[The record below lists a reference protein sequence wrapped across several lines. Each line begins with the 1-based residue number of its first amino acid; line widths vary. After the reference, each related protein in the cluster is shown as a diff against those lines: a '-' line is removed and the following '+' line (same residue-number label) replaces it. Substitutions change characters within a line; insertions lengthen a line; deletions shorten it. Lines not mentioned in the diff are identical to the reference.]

1 MDALE
6 LVMEHRH
13 AHERVEP
20 AGLVVR
26 MGLLQIVAH
35 QPGDL
40 ISLLRRRGN
49 HRAAFLISQHG
60 AGQGAQANAAFQ
72 QGGLNGEHVV
82 EPQETLLAHAGE
94 AELQRGGVAVHL
106 PAARM
111 ENWAVVAS
119 P

>member
-1 MDALE
+1 
-6 LVMEHRH
+6 
-13 AHERVEP
+13 
-20 AGLVVR
+20 
-26 MGLLQIVAH
+26 
-35 QPGDL
+35 
-40 ISLLRRRGN
+40 
-49 HRAAFLISQHG
+49 
-60 AGQGAQANAAFQ
+60 
-72 QGGLNGEHVV
+72 LNGEHVV